1 MKRLLC
7 ALCFALL
14 MLVSSLALADQPVML
29 NLNGAAT
36 ACSAPGVSVDG
47 QTVTLSAPG
56 EYVLTGELDDGC
68 IVVQCAQAGK
78 ITLFLNGVRIHH
90 ERGPAIWVKASEDRV
105 SISTLEGTENFL
117 SGGAVYDIDED
128 EEPNGVIFSRS
139 DTTITGSGSLSV
151 TAECFDGIVSKD
163 DLRIKGGTLQVNAK
177 RNGIRGKDGVEIYD
191 GVITVVAG
199 KDGLRSTN
207 TKDPDRGYVEIL
219 GGSVTITCGDDPID
233 AVTRVTVTG
242 GEVNALI
249 VPIEKLPSP

>member
-14 MLVSSLALADQPVML
+14 VLLPAMALAGQPVML
-29 NLNGAAT
+29 NLNGAETSCA
-36 ACSAPGVSVDG
+36 APGVAVDG

-56 EYVLTGELDDGC
+56 DYVLTGELDNGC
-68 IVVQCAQAGK
+68 ILVQCAQEGK

-90 ERGPAIWVKASEDRV
+90 ERGPAIWVEASEGRV
-105 SISTLEGTENFL
+105 SISTIEGTENFL
-117 SGGAVYDIDED
+117 SGGAVYDMDEN

-139 DTTITGSGSLSV
+139 NTTITGSGALSV
-151 TAECFDGIVSKD
+151 TAKCFDGIVSKD

-177 RNGIRGKDGVEIYD
+177 RNGIRGKDGLEIYD

-207 TKDPDRGYVEIL
+207 AKDPERGYVEVL

-233 AVTRVTVTG
+233 AVTRVTIAG
-242 GEVNALI
+242 GEIDARI
-249 VPIEKLPSP
+249 VPSEKLPSP